1 MTINTVDD
9 LNSATSTRL
18 EAEFRALLT
27 QFDLGALAPMVA
39 ELATSQASDAEF
51 ITALEGTT
59 QYQQRFP
66 AIFARRQAGLPPV
79 TPAEILSFE
88 RQTSQLEKLYGLP
101 NDFLANQA
109 QDFITK
115 DVSYNQLQAQV
126 AFTKNTLEN
135 GDPQVLDE
143 LSRLYGLDVSSGN
156 LLAYGLNP
164 DRALPILTEQAR
176 VAEISAKANE
186 GGGFTLTLAE
196 AKRLEAQGLDPN
208 AVRQTAGQLA
218 NAGDVVNGVG
228 NFSGLDRDTQLKI
241 LSGDQKAIGQVKKL
255 TEQLKS
261 PFAGGGGFTTT
272 NAGVAGA
279 GASR

>member
-1 MTINTVDD
+1 MTVNSVDD
-9 LNSATSTRL
+9 LNN
-18 EAEFRALLT
+18 
-27 QFDLGALAPMVA
+27 
-39 ELATSQASDAEF
+39 ATSQALEIQFQGLLRDFGLESLAPLVAQLAISQASEAEF

-59 QYQQRFP
+59 EYQQRFP
-66 AIFARRQAGLPPV
+66 AIFARRKAGLPPV

-88 RQTSQLEKLYGLP
+88 RQTSQLENLYGLP
-101 NDFLANQA
+101 HDFLASQA
-109 QDFITK
+109 QDYIAK

-143 LSRLYGLDVSSGN
+143 LSRLYGLDVNSGN

-164 DRALPILTEQAR
+164 DRALPTLTEQAR
-176 VAEISAKANE
+176 VAEVAAKANE
-186 GGGFTLTLAE
+186 GGGFTLTLDE

-228 NFSGLDRDTQLKI
+228 NFSGLDRETQIKVLA
-241 LSGDQKAIGQVKKL
+241 GDQKAIGEVKKI
-255 TEQLKS
+255 TEQLQS
-261 PFAGGGGFTTT
+261 PFAGGGALATT

-279 GASR
+279 GSSR